1 MTIALP
7 LRRGEFSAWLVPCS
21 LTLLSPPKFRT
32 LLPGENINFEGFR
45 SGVSSLE
52 DQCAR
57 LMGSL
62 EEASRTITSLTAEED
77 PYKEFWQAMN
87 NYHNVMSRFQVSA
100 ATAGP
105 QISFP
110 FNLEGRGI
118 ERRHRKDAG
127 EVSLWNPVS
136 SSMCQTRSNMPRMN
150 ILPNTQAGRCFSEAV
165 SSLVYTELPKHPHC
179 KITRR
184 RKEAKGVC
192 GHLK

>member
-1 MTIALP
+1 VFP
-7 LRRGEFSAWLVPCS
+7 DPPPRSP
-21 LTLLSPPKFRT
+21 SPPKFRT

-62 EEASRTITSLTAEED
+62 EEARRTITSLTAEED

-118 ERRHRKDAG
+118 ERRHRKKDAR
-127 EVSLWNPVS
+127 EVSLWNPVF
-136 SSMCQTRSNMPRMN
+136 SSMCQTRSNRPRMN
-150 ILPNTQAGRCFSEAV
+150 ILPNIQAGRYHSELV
-165 SSLVYTELPKHPHC
+165 SSLVCTSQIQESS
-179 KITRR
+179 
-184 RKEAKGVC
+184 
-192 GHLK
+192 